1 MRAEAGKRKKP
12 ISKEIGFWQK
22 TVILMEFVQGGAAPS

>member
-1 MRAEAGKRKKP
+1 MRADAGKRKKP
-12 ISKEIGFWQK
+12 ISKENGFWQK